1 MADDIKI
8 IIGTE
13 DSDVLKTT
21 KNIFKLEAEVKK
33 LKSGYSLLAKAQN
46 TGRVSAQAYANGV
59 AQTDVKIALLNKTLG
74 SGHAAI
80 NKHATALVQSKNK
93 MNKFGMVSQQV
104 GYQVG
109 DFFVQIQSGQSA
121 LVAFGQQG
129 TQLAGLIPGLGG
141 AIAGISLALGTLL
154 VKGYMDSQKSAENA
168 NKAFEESELALTNF
182 EDRVKEAKQTVS
194 SFSRVMEDINNAKTK
209 EAWYSLSATT
219 ADQFSATFVESI
231 LASLKGTL
239 RGELGDVGGFSGQV
253 AGENFAAAFNQESL
267 AIDLGSVEKAIKDKN
282 LFYLDLMIGYFSAF
296 TDVNAEGRAFLEN
309 LINARDAAAGF
320 SKEIKAVALEISD
333 AGGSAKDLADL
344 DLALGIGEAA
354 KVAELLANNLSI
366 SLSEARK
373 LVGLATGTFIS
384 GPDAALAGVRDNLT
398 PTGLNRDDIVFEET
412 YPPTKPKKTGG
423 AKTPQEQL
431 AEYLK
436 GKEQELELETKL
448 VGIFGSERTVKSQ
461 LFKIGK
467 KYGALIDTTQDS
479 QLAGTLRQIEAEKER
494 NKVLKEAIADQQSIA
509 DTLQSSMSDAFM
521 SMVDG
526 TKSFKDAM
534 KDMARAVIKQLYEVL
549 VVQQLVGNFNAT
561 TKQGSGLVGMIMG
574 AFQADGGA
582 WQGGSQIQAYADGG
596 VIGGPTTFPMSGGKT
611 GLMGEAGPEAIM
623 PLKRGSNGKLGVQM
637 EGGGGD
643 NIVINQSFNFQAN
656 GDDSVKKLI
665 AQAAPKIADMAKA
678 SVIESR
684 RRGGSTKAAF
694 G

>member
-182 EDRVKEAKQTVS
+182 EDKVKEAKQTVS

-209 EAWYSLSATT
+209 EAWYNLGETT
-219 ADQFSATFVESI
+219 AEQFSATFVESI
-231 LASLKGTL
+231 LASFKGTL

-253 AGENFAAAFNQESL
+253 AGEKFAAAFNQESL
-267 AIDLGSVEKAIKDKN
+267 AIDLGSIERAIKDKD
-282 LFYLDLMIGYFSAF
+282 LFSLDLMIMYFSAF

-320 SKEIKAVALEISD
+320 SAEIKAVALEISE

-373 LVGLATGTFIS
+373 LVGLAAGTFVS

-398 PTGLNRDDIVFEET
+398 STGLNRDDIVFKKT
-412 YPPTKPKKTGG
+412 YSPTKPKKTGG
-423 AKTPQEQL
+423 AKTPQDQL
-431 AEYLK
+431 AAFLTK
-436 GKEQELELETKL
+436 KKEEAALQAQL
-448 VGIFGSERTVKSQ
+448 VGLFGEERGIQSELIK
-461 LFKIGK
+461 FKQ
-467 KYGALIDTTQDS
+467 KYGDVASKTQAAEYAATV
-479 QLAGTLRQIEAEKER
+479 QQIAADKER
-494 NKVLKEAIADQQSIA
+494 QKVLEESRKQQEDLADFVANSMGDALMSI
-509 DTLQSSMSDAFM
+509 
-521 SMVDG
+521 VDG
-526 TKSFKDAM
+526 TMTVKDAF
-534 KDMARAVIKQLYEVL
+534 KSMASDIIKELYRVL
-549 VVQQLVGNFNAT
+549 VVERMVQSIKGFLSPSSPVVPSANGNVLSN
-561 TKQGSGLVGMIMG
+561 GS
-574 AFQADGGA
+574 
-582 WQGGSQIQAYADGG
+582 IQAYANGG
-596 VIGGPTTFPMSGGKT
+596 VVGSPTTFPMNGGKT

-643 NIVINQSFNFQAN
+643 TINVVQNFNFQAN
-656 GDDSVKKLI
+656 GDDTVKKLI
-665 AQAAPKIADMAKA
+665 AQAAPKIAQMTKSSLLDD
-678 SVIESR
+678 R